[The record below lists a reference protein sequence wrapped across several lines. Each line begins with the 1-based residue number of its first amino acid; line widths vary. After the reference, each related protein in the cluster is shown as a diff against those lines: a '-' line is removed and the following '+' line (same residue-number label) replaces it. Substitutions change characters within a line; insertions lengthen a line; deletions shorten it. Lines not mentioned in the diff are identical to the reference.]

1 MMLTREADLSSRRLS
16 LKADAPFN
24 LFPRASDRAAWES
37 LGEEARGL
45 WVAAGEQHLKQEYPS
60 LPATLYMNYART
72 GIRDH
77 YQEPSFMRRQMLV
90 KLVMAECM
98 EYKGRFLDDIANGV
112 WAICEESTWCWPAHL
127 NNLDTHRLDE
137 LPDLDHPIIDL
148 GAGETASLIVW
159 TYYLL
164 QEALD
169 RHSPNLTKRMLRE
182 LRIRILEPYDHE
194 DRFWWMS
201 FDEDELINN
210 WNPWCNSNVLAV
222 ILIAEQDMA
231 RKERL
236 IEKLLRSLDRFI
248 GSYQKDGGCDEG
260 PAYWGHA
267 TGALFN
273 ALQSLCAVS
282 SQYEELYQDEKI
294 RNMARYVMNMYIGNG
309 QFINFADSSAK
320 LKVKAGVIYQFG
332 KVLEDEELMN
342 FGKQLY
348 LRQGQ
353 YEHWNDEDFLSSLQ
367 VILGE
372 TFLAKE
378 LWQDYGEKDEVNQE
392 SILLPTDVWIDSIEV
407 MVARD
412 SNDGAGFCLAAKGGH
427 NAESHNHNDIGSFI
441 VYWNREPV
449 LIDAGVGVYTSKT
462 FSNERYSI
470 WTMQSA
476 YHQTST
482 INGHMQ
488 AGGKVYHASAVHY
501 ETDGTLSG
509 LAMDISG
516 AYPEEAGVRSW
527 KRSVQLVRAV
537 DRQEGNSAISITDEV
552 QFKNETKD
560 VVLHWMSASAPSL
573 EADALVISTRTGRKV
588 GVQYDAELWDVEIE
602 LITLTDAKL
611 MAVWG
616 SMIYRTNMRLKKPL
630 LSGEWQFELK
640 SL

>member
-1 MMLTREADLSSRRLS
+1 MLSGEAELSSRRTS
-16 LKADAPFN
+16 WKADAPFKP
-24 LFPRASDRAAWES
+24 FPKAADRTSWEGLDES
-37 LGEEARGL
+37 VRGL
-45 WVAAGEQHLKQEYPS
+45 WITAGERHLHQEWPS

-77 YQEPSFMRRQMLV
+77 YQDPSFMRRQVLV

-98 EYKGRFLDDIANGV
+98 EYQGRFLDDIVNGV

-127 NNLDTHRLDE
+127 HNLETRHLDE
-137 LPDLDHPIIDL
+137 LPDPDHPIIDL

-164 QEALD
+164 QEALE
-169 RHSPNLTKRMLRE
+169 RHCPNLVKRMVRE
-182 LRIRILEPYDHE
+182 LRVRILEPYDAE
-194 DRFWWMS
+194 DRFWWLS
-201 FDEDELINN
+201 FHEDELINN
-210 WNPWCNSNVLAV
+210 WNPWCNSNILAV
-222 ILIAEQDMA
+222 LLIAEQDKA

-248 GSYQKDGGCDEG
+248 SSYKKDGGCDEG

-267 TGALFN
+267 AGALFN

-282 SQYEELYQDEKI
+282 SHYEELYQDEKI

-332 KVLEDEELMN
+332 KALRDEELMS
-342 FGKQLY
+342 FGLHMYQ
-348 LRQGQ
+348 RQGQ
-353 YEHWNDEDFLSSLQ
+353 YEHWNDEDFLSNLQ
-367 VILGE
+367 IILGE
-372 TFLAKE
+372 TFHAKE
-378 LWQDYGEKDEVNQE
+378 LWQDRGSKDCKQPK
-392 SILLPTDVWIDSIEV
+392 SIMLPTDVWMDSIEV

-412 SNDGAGFCLAAKGGH
+412 TREGSGFCLAAKGGH

-441 VYWNREPV
+441 VYWNAAPI

-476 YHQTST
+476 YHQTPT

-488 AGGKVYHASAVHY
+488 AAGKDYRARSVDYK
-501 ETDGTLSG
+501 TDGAMSRLD
-509 LAMDISG
+509 MDISS
-516 AYPEEAGVRSW
+516 AYPLEAGVTSW
-527 KRSVQLVRAV
+527 ERSVQLVRAV
-537 DRQEGNSAISITDEV
+537 EGGSEIAISDKVE
-552 QFKNETKD
+552 FKKETKD
-560 VVLHWMSASAPSL
+560 VILHWMTASAPIL
-573 EADALVISTRTGRKV
+573 EANQLIISANADSKV
-588 GVQYDAELWDVEIE
+588 RVAVHYDTELWNVETEPIA
-602 LITLTDAKL
+602 LMDPKL
-611 MAVWG
+611 EAVWG
-616 SMIYRTNMRLKKPL
+616 TTIYRTNMRMKKSIL
-630 LSGEWQFELK
+630 CGEWQFKLM